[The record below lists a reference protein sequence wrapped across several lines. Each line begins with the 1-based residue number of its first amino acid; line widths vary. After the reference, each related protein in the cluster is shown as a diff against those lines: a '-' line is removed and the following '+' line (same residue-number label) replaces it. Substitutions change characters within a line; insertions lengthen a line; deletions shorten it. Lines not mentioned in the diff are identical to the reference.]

1 MAMLAFV
8 GANLFAIGKVAYREL
23 IRSYILLK
31 AVIAVGKRDKLKVY
45 DTAKSGL

>member
-8 GANLFAIGKVAYREL
+8 RANLFAIGKVAYREL

-31 AVIAVGKRDKLKVY
+31 A
-45 DTAKSGL
+45 KSHPNVDNRLPL